1 MKSISRAMVVFSLA
15 AFLLLT
21 TVSTA
26 PATEAG
32 PFYFGVFGGY
42 VVPEDMELEANDES
56 VDVDLDDSW
65 AIGAKFGYIIPPV
78 KWLAAELEYTY
89 LADQDFDE
97 RDGDSRINAEFSA
110 HNVMANL
117 LFRYPEGRIHPYVGF
132 GVGVSMATFEA
143 EADGEVED
151 YISGSVDEDDT
162 ALAGQLIAGV
172 NFEISPNWSAEL
184 AYKYFYCEYEIEDVD
199 LEAQNH
205 LFTFGINYHF

>member
-1 MKSISRAMVVFSLA
+1 MSVMEILVLMQSLVH
-15 AFLLLT
+15 T
-21 TVSTA
+21 
-26 PATEAG
+26 
-32 PFYFGVFGGY
+32 
-42 VVPEDMELEANDES
+42 
-56 VDVDLDDSW
+56 
-65 AIGAKFGYIIPPV
+65 I
-78 KWLAAELEYTY
+78 
-89 LADQDFDE
+89 
-97 RDGDSRINAEFSA
+97 
-110 HNVMANL
+110 VMANL

-172 NFEISPNWSAEL
+172 NLEISPNWSADL

-199 LEAQNH
+199 LEAKNH